1 MADAIPAAQIAVA
14 DLPRLTGWGKSRLY
28 DIFGQLKITPRRIGR
43 AAFVSPEQL
52 QLLLRCRDA
61 MAQGMSL
68 AQFIDL
74 NPPEPLVEPLPES
87 SGLVADSSAM
97 PTAEQLLS
105 ALLAMAQQP
114 QQQLPPPDRSPD
126 PLEQLERRLR
136 LLQQLSDGAI
146 QIPNS
151 ELAMVLG
158 VASSTLR
165 SQGQHFSRYGFD
177 ITRVPGSGRSV
188 TWKVSRASDP
198 SQTRPDTSGG

>member
-87 SGLVADSSAM
+87 SGLVADSSSI

-105 ALLAMAQQP
+105 MLLAMA

-136 LLQQLSDGAI
+136 LLQQLSDGAM
-146 QIPNS
+146 QIPNA

-158 VASSTLR
+158 LSPSTLR
-165 SQGQHFSRYGFD
+165 SQGPHFSRYGFD
-177 ITRVPGSGRSV
+177 LTRVPGAGRSV

-198 SQTRPDTSGG
+198 SQTRPDTSGS